1 MYAHVRVQAITTR
14 TERKIMESANLGKP
28 VENTKQHAIV
38 KAGKAA
44 AAEIRKAARGG
55 GGGGAGGIGSVTLK
69 RPTASVSVRVP
80 IKLLK
85 GAVRKQN
92 HTCVYT
98 LLYE

>member
-44 AAEIRKAARGG
+44 AAENRKVAR
-55 GGGGAGGIGSVTLK
+55 GGGGAGGGGSVTLK
-69 RPTASVSVRVP
+69 RPAASVSVRVP